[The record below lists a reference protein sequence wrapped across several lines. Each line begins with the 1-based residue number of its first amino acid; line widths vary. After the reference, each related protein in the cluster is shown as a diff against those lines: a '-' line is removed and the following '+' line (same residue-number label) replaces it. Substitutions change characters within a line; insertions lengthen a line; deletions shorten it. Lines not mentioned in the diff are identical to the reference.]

1 MLVAFFK
8 TLRLLCSVNF
18 FKYVLLS
25 ILLTGMAYS
34 VFGYSMYKLIDYGV
48 THINAPS
55 WKVTFGI
62 ISGAG
67 GVAIGWFLLPIIVP
81 MVAALFQDSLAKKIE
96 HKYPQLKKQPIYLA
110 TDLKRSV
117 NFLLLSVV
125 CNLACLPVYFMP
137 VLNVAVYYI
146 VNAYLIGTCFFI
158 EIGLRYYNLQQ
169 VTALYKKYHISI
181 FLLGLMMVL
190 ITNIPI
196 VNFMAPL
203 IAIALMVYFILELK
217 PST

>member
-1 MLVAFFK
+1 
-8 TLRLLCSVNF
+8 
-18 FKYVLLS
+18 
-25 ILLTGMAYS
+25 
-34 VFGYSMYKLIDYGV
+34 
-48 THINAPS
+48 
-55 WKVTFGI
+55 
-62 ISGAG
+62 
-67 GVAIGWFLLPIIVP
+67 
-81 MVAALFQDSLAKKIE
+81 
-96 HKYPQLKKQPIYLA
+96 
-110 TDLKRSV
+110 
-117 NFLLLSVV
+117 
-125 CNLACLPVYFMP
+125 
-137 VLNVAVYYI
+137 VYYI